1 MPQDTP
7 GRKSEASLGAC
18 YLHTNTITNEA
29 ETLQNSAATTRVGRG
44 GLIINT
50 QVTLTLSDELYEHAR
65 RWATIT
71 QRDLSETLTDALTI
85 VLTPVCTTPRLERP
99 VSSLS
104 NEDVLALSKAQMR
117 PAQGRRLS
125 ELLEKQCEA
134 LTESERPEL
143 LALMHVYE
151 QLWVRQSEAL
161 AEAVRRG
168 LRKPLEP

>member
-1 MPQDTP
+1 M
-7 GRKSEASLGAC
+7 
-18 YLHTNTITNEA
+18 
-29 ETLQNSAATTRVGRG
+29 
-44 GLIINT
+44 NT

-85 VLTPVCTTPRLERP
+85 VLTPVYTTPRLERP

-125 ELLEKQCEA
+125 ELLEKQREGT

-151 QLWVRQSEAL
+151 RLWVRQSEAL

>member
-1 MPQDTP
+1 MS
-7 GRKSEASLGAC
+7 R
-18 YLHTNTITNEA
+18 
-29 ETLQNSAATTRVGRG
+29 
-44 GLIINT
+44 
-50 QVTLTLSDELYEHAR
+50 QVTLTLPDELYEHAK
-65 RWATIT
+65 RWATIL

-85 VLTPVCTTPRLERP
+85 VLTPVYTTPRLERP

-104 NEDVLALSKAQMR
+104 DEDVLALSKAQMR

-125 ELLEKQCEA
+125 ELLEKQGEGV

-143 LALMHVYE
+143 LALMHVYD
-151 QLWVRQSEAL
+151 QLWIRQSEAL

>member
-1 MPQDTP
+1 M
-7 GRKSEASLGAC
+7 
-18 YLHTNTITNEA
+18 
-29 ETLQNSAATTRVGRG
+29 
-44 GLIINT
+44 NT

-85 VLTPVCTTPRLERP
+85 VLTPVYTTPRLERP

-125 ELLEKQCEA
+125 ELLEKQREGT

-143 LALMHVYE
+143 LALMHVYD

>member
-1 MPQDTP
+1 MS
-7 GRKSEASLGAC
+7 R
-18 YLHTNTITNEA
+18 
-29 ETLQNSAATTRVGRG
+29 
-44 GLIINT
+44 
-50 QVTLTLSDELYEHAR
+50 QVTLTLPDELYEHAK

-85 VLTPVCTTPRLERP
+85 VLTPVYTTPRLERP

-125 ELLEKQCEA
+125 ELLEKQGEGV

-143 LALMHVYE
+143 LALMHVYD
-151 QLWVRQSEAL
+151 QLWIRQSEAL